1 MRLVAVEAFGDGKAL
16 HRNKSMELHLKIIG
30 LALIALSLVHVI
42 FPRYFAWRRELSAL
56 SLINRQMMVVHT
68 FFIALTVM
76 LMGILCFFSANKL
89 LHTRLG
95 KQICLG
101 LGIFWGIR
109 ALVQFF
115 GYSAE
120 LWKGKAFETSVHVI
134 FSLFWIYLTGVFW
147 LAYSHSAH

>member
-1 MRLVAVEAFGDGKAL
+1 
-16 HRNKSMELHLKIIG
+16 MELHLKIIG

-42 FPRYFAWRRELSAL
+42 FPRYFDWRRELSAL

-76 LMGILCFFSANKL
+76 LMGLLCFFSASDL
-89 LHTRLG
+89 LNTRLG
-95 KQICLG
+95 KHICLG

-115 GYSAE
+115 GYSPK
-120 LWKGKAFETSVHVI
+120 LWRGRAFETMVHVF
-134 FSLFWIYLTGVFW
+134 FSMFWMYMTGVFW
-147 LAYSHSAH
+147 WAYGR